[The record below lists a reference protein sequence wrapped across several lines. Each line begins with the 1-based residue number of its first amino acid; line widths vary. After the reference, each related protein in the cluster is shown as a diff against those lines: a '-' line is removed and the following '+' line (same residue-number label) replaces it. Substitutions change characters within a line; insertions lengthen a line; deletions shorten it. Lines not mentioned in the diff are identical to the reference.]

1 MRTGRR
7 HFFLAYI
14 SPEFVLEIE
23 RITGLGEFWRVVD
36 MGGSEQRLLDYLFG
50 GCRNYSLLRL
60 KDEGLYDRHVRAA
73 A

>member
-1 MRTGRR
+1 
-7 HFFLAYI
+7 
-14 SPEFVLEIE
+14 
-23 RITGLGEFWRVVD
+23 

-60 KDEGLYDRHVRAA
+60 KDEGLYDHHVRAA